1 MKIVVPRLRSTCTA
15 FLLSDFCALL
25 VSLAVAYCFR
35 ALTGGDLP
43 LKAYLGLVSAA
54 PVFLM
59 LYAVLGLYPGIL
71 RPPSEELKRLS
82 LGSSIGFLFLSFIL
96 FLGQQGAA
104 YSRGVMI
111 AAWLLALVL
120 VPLARALVR
129 RRCASKPWWG
139 YPVLLFSPSRESA
152 EALRKFFAHRDHGLF
167 IADIAPMGY
176 DGTLF
181 PDAPEQ
187 ADALLK
193 ALAAKYPGAFACIVA
208 DAIPHEALHGLVQRL
223 NRHFRRI
230 VVRLD
235 TPWLKQSSLRA
246 ADFPCGP
253 VLAMRQNLLD
263 PARLRLK
270 RLLDICFC
278 LLGGAF
284 FLFLIPLIA
293 LAIRLDSKGPVFF
306 KQKRIGQHGRPFRVL
321 KFRSMIADAPALQE
335 SGFGQDAGLCAEWRE
350 NFKLR
355 KDPRLTR
362 VGAFLRR
369 TSLDELPQFINVI
382 KGDMSLVGPRPI
394 VEEETERYG
403 DTYDLYARVKPGIT
417 GLWQVSGRSQLS
429 YTRRVELDH
438 YYIYNWSIWLDI
450 YIITRTPHAMLSGK
464 GAY

>member
-1 MKIVVPRLRSTCTA
+1 MKIVVPRLRTTCTA

-35 ALTGGDLP
+35 ALTGGHLP
-43 LKAYLGLVSAA
+43 LEDYFVLVSAA

-167 IADIAPMGY
+167 IADVAPLGY

-181 PDAPEQ
+181 PDAPER

-193 ALAAKYPGAFACIVA
+193 ALAAEHPGAFACIVA
-208 DAIPHEALHGLVQRL
+208 DAIPHESLHGLVQRL

-293 LAIRLDSKGPVFF
+293 LAIRLDSKGPIFF
-306 KQKRIGQHGRPFRVL
+306 RQRRIGRNGKPFYML
-321 KFRSMIADAPALQE
+321 KFRSMIPNAPALHE
-335 SGFGQDAGLCAEWRE
+335 SGFANGTGLHAEWSK
-350 NFKLR
+350 NLKLAN
-355 KDPRLTR
+355 DPRLTR
-362 VGAFLRR
+362 VGTFLRR
-369 TSLDELPQFINVI
+369 TSLDELPQIINVI
-382 KGDMSLVGPRPI
+382 KGEMSIVGPRPMM
-394 VEEETERYG
+394 EEEIERYG
-403 DTYDLYARVKPGIT
+403 DTYDLYTRVRPGLT
-417 GLWQVSGRSQLS
+417 GLWQISGRSDLS
-429 YTRRVELDH
+429 YDRRLELVH

-450 YIITRTPHAMLSGK
+450 YIITRTPPAMLSGK